1 MSRVRKPLSTQ
12 KGDLTVLRREKMELE
27 ENLLKQADRSQVL
40 TPPEDLEDPVA
51 REMWQFVVDVKT
63 EMGML
68 TNGDYANMYAYCV
81 AWSNFKKSL
90 RYLDE
95 DAADILLIGM
105 KMQKQASDE
114 LYRYGARLGLDLN
127 GQLKVAAAKVEK
139 EQQHVEARFGVI

>member
-40 TPPEDLEDPVA
+40 TPPEELEDPVA
-51 REMWQFVVDVKT
+51 REMWHFVVDVKT

-68 TNGDYANMYAYCV
+68 TNSDYANMYAYCT
-81 AWSNFKKSL
+81 AWSDFKKSL
-90 RYLDE
+90 EFTGAD
-95 DAADILLIGM
+95 DADSILMGL
-105 KMQKQASDE
+105 KMRKQASDE